1 MDILNLAERH
11 LNSMTMEAAKTMG
24 RKQKNFNGQQQAFE
38 AVSQQAEDNQAAAT
52 ETNRNQKGQ
61 IPNKPSTG

>member
-1 MDILNLAERH
+1 
-11 LNSMTMEAAKTMG
+11 MG